1 MWICLIGRIF
11 NRGLPTKAAK
21 WVNCSAES
29 RNLPQWSRKVNLKYR
44 NQNLPL
50 CSLCHKVKLCKTV
63 QQQGK
68 TLWAPHLLASLHFL
82 PCRLENENTFRK
94 YFSDISSCSWSI
106 HVAKGEKRND
116 NKGLQSTQCACLHLD
131 GRIDNVYGW
140 IAAAP
145 CFLQRTYTFDSPS
158 FAQRK
163 IEIWKNSPKKKTGS
177 LGQFQ
182 YKRERERQ
190 YELVRSDWLAT
201 LHLLERHPSSRRSA
215 DTVLPFLF
223 QPAHSYTDLITP
235 ATDLLSSAGRIYCQN
250 SQPISQSVD
259 HCRAESGNV
268 HLRWQ

>member
-29 RNLPQWSRKVNLKYR
+29 RNLPRWSRKVNLKYR
-44 NQNLPL
+44 NPNLPL

-106 HVAKGEKRND
+106 HVAKGKKRND

-145 CFLQRTYTFDSPS
+145 CFLQRTCTFDSPS

-163 IEIWKNSPKKKTGS
+163 IEIRKNSPKKKTGC

-182 YKRERERQ
+182 YKREIERDSMNL
-190 YELVRSDWLAT
+190 YGVTGWRRFTFSSGIRLLGDPRTPFFRSFFSRPTPT
-201 LHLLERHPSSRRSA
+201 L
-215 DTVLPFLF
+215 
-223 QPAHSYTDLITP
+223 I
-235 ATDLLSSAGRIYCQN
+235 
-250 SQPISQSVD
+250 
-259 HCRAESGNV
+259 
-268 HLRWQ
+268 